1 MSRRLDPVTV
11 VVPTLG
17 RPVLERVLA
26 ALAAGTALPA
36 AVVLADQ
43 GEEERV
49 AAWTRPL
56 VDAGVEVAHLRFPP
70 AGPATARNRAIER
83 VSTPFLAAV
92 DDDCVPAG
100 DWLER
105 LADRLHRHPGAVVT
119 GRVDAPAGGR
129 AASTIETAEERIHRR
144 PVVTGDPLHTGNFG
158 VAVEV
163 ARRIGP
169 FDERLPCAE
178 DNDWAHRALR
188 RGVPIVYAPEVAV
201 THHDDRDA
209 AALAELEAR
218 YARGQGT
225 FYGKHLRRGDLRI
238 ALRVARDL
246 VRAPWRWLRG
256 RITGDAA
263 AAASGRAWL
272 RHLPAGLVAG
282 VRLARRGEG

>member
-1 MSRRLDPVTV
+1 
-11 VVPTLG
+11 
-17 RPVLERVLA
+17 VLERVLA
-26 ALAAGTALPA
+26 AVASGTAVPA

-43 GEEERV
+43 GEEPERV
-49 AAWTRPL
+49 AAWARPL
-56 VDAGVEVAHLRFPP
+56 ADAGVEVVHLRFPP
-70 AGPATARNRAIER
+70 AGPAAARNRAIAR
-83 VSTPFLAAV
+83 VSTPLLAGV

-105 LADRLHRHPGAVVT
+105 LAHRLHRHPGAVVT

-129 AASTIETAEERIHRR
+129 AASTIETASERIHRR
-144 PVVTGDPLHTGNFG
+144 PVVKVDPLYTGNFG

-178 DNDWAHRALR
+178 DNDWAHRALS

-201 THHDDRDA
+201 THHDHRDA

-246 VRAPWRWLRG
+246 ARAPWRWLRG
-256 RITGDAA
+256 RVTGDAA

-282 VRLARRGEG
+282 LRLKRREER